1 MNLFQPPWL
10 RAVATGL
17 VLTALV
23 GACATTGPRI
33 VTSHDPATDF
43 SRFRTFSFAEPLATD
58 RNGAR
63 TSLSVQL
70 MLATTR
76 VLESRDLRPTSV
88 SPDLLIDFY
97 VAEQSRATGSSVSVS
112 SSPFVHAHGGL
123 TTWSGYDLG
132 TSSRHRIT
140 EGMVI
145 IDVIDARRGALVFEG
160 RAEDRITE
168 AMRENLDETIATAV
182 AEIFS
187 AMP

>member
-1 MNLFQPPWL
+1 MITLL
-10 RAVATGL
+10 
-17 VLTALV
+17 
-23 GACATTGPRI
+23 GACAATGPRI
-33 VTSHDPATDF
+33 VSSHDPAADF
-43 SRFRTFSFAEPLATD
+43 SRFTTFSFASPLTTD

-63 TSLSVQL
+63 TSVSVQL
-70 MLATTR
+70 MAAASR
-76 VLESRDLRPTSV
+76 VLEARDLRPTSV
-88 SPDLLIDFY
+88 NPDLLIDFY

-140 EGMVI
+140 EGMLI

-168 AMRENLDETIATAV
+168 AMRDNLDETIARAV
-182 AEIFS
+182 TEIFS